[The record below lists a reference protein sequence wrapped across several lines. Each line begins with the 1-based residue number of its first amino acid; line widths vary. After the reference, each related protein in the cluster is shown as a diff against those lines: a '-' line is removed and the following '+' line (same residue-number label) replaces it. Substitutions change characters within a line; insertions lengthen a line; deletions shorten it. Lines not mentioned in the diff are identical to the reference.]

1 MIPLHHVPVVGSTEA
16 RTRALVNICARAGLL
31 CAALPS
37 RAASPA
43 GTARNGC
50 ETIRLSLRLCGCVGP
65 VLRRSPRSCIV
76 FGFACFCIS
85 CTVLP
90 PRYFCSGAC
99 SLSPPR
105 PAQTTIYTTPNNHK
119 SAATRRPR
127 QPHGGDFEMHHST
140 RTAAIPQLKGATP
153 NEFKPGVRLTAA
165 LPPPPQPTTTNAR
178 ARKHTG
184 TDPGLHRP
192 ASRVALAS
200 NCRSHRRS
208 GQSTTPDGASG
219 TPAVRRTGLPSRVPA
234 VGFEP
239 TRSYLQWIS
248 SPPP

>member
-1 MIPLHHVPVVGSTEA
+1 MCRPSCALGWACTPSGVTQSGSKTVSANHPSAACNALGASDGVIHSSISLEA
-16 RTRALVNICARAGLL
+16 ACLRA
-31 CAALPS
+31 AANRKLSSAP
-37 RAASPA
+37 ASPA
-43 GTARNGC
+43 PRVEAGESPINRYQCFQPAATLRAQCLRPRN
-50 ETIRLSLRLCGCVGP
+50 
-65 VLRRSPRSCIV
+65 
-76 FGFACFCIS
+76 
-85 CTVLP
+85 
-90 PRYFCSGAC
+90 
-99 SLSPPR
+99 R
-105 PAQTTIYTTPNNHK
+105 PAQTTIHTTPSNHK
-119 SAATRRPR
+119 STATRRPR

-239 TRSYLQWIS
+239 TRSCLQWIL

>member
-1 MIPLHHVPVVGSTEA
+1 MSAECNRQAACALLLVQGTLARCASTRGRRGAAPDTTSKGALTQPEA
-16 RTRALVNICARAGLL
+16 STSKRVRVCSCRP
-31 CAALPS
+31 AALPDTKAQDSETNPS
-37 RAASPA
+37 RCKNAQSAVCVPPWP
-43 GTARNGC
+43 NG
-50 ETIRLSLRLCGCVGP
+50 
-65 VLRRSPRSCIV
+65 
-76 FGFACFCIS
+76 
-85 CTVLP
+85 
-90 PRYFCSGAC
+90 
-99 SLSPPR
+99 
-105 PAQTTIYTTPNNHK
+105 PAQTTIHTTPSNHK
-119 SAATRRPR
+119 SAAKRRPR

-153 NEFKPGVRLTAA
+153 NEFKPRVRLTAA

-239 TRSYLQWIS
+239 TRSCLQWIL